1 MAHVL
6 ISVDRLKNLF
16 EPKSVALVGQSG
28 SISKVYDL
36 TTTPLLYLLKSKFKG
51 KIYPVNP
58 NYHEICGYK
67 CYSTLSEIPEPI
79 DVALFL
85 VSANKVIP
93 LLEEC
98 GQRRVK
104 AVVITSSG
112 FAETGEKGK
121 QDQSIIRSIAEK
133 NGMLVIGPNCNGY
146 VNVIHGIPLTFSP
159 IMERDN
165 LIPGS
170 IGFVS
175 QSGAILSGIGVR
187 AMEQGIGFSYLIG
200 TGNEA
205 HVDLADIINFMV
217 EDRHTQVIMAL
228 IEGIKDVKKFLEAA
242 QKALKKKKPIIVLK
256 IGKSDSGIRSA
267 LSHTGSLAGSEKVN
281 EAAFKQNGILIA
293 EETDDFIESTKIFT
307 QSILPNGDGIGVV
320 STSGGMAGLIAD
332 LIHKKGLR
340 MGSLSKRSLNDL
352 SKMIRWFAV
361 AKNPFDFAGQF
372 LREESFPRKVFD
384 LFLRDKDIALLI
396 VVMTPLQK
404 HETVIMR
411 EARDSGKEFG
421 KPVIFLYLG
430 GKPEYKPTDMLGKG
444 DFPFFTSPTGCVAAI
459 RNLIR
464 YRIFLNRHKPIKRQT
479 ISISSSVR
487 EAALKILAGAEKRM
501 TEREAKL
508 LLAQY
513 KIPVTREKLAGN
525 VDEAKKISKYL
536 GFPVAL
542 KIESPDILHKTEVE
556 GVRLNIRNE
565 KELKIALNE
574 ILSKVKLNQP
584 DAEIRGVLIQEMIS
598 GGGIESIVGVS
609 RDPQWGPTIMFGLG
623 GVLVEILEDIS
634 LRICPITETD
644 AWEMIQG
651 IKGYK
656 LLRGFRG
663 KPEAD
668 LKSVVDVLVR
678 VSQLAMD
685 FRQNI
690 AEIDI
695 NPLVIFPEGKGGIVV
710 DSSIVLC

>member
-1 MAHVL
+1 MAHGL
-6 ISVDRLKNLF
+6 IRVDRLKNLF

-28 SISKVYDL
+28 SISKDYDL
-36 TTTPLLYLLKSKFKG
+36 TTAPLLYLLKSKFKG

-58 NYHEICGYK
+58 NYHEIQGYK

-79 DVALFL
+79 DAAFFL
-85 VSANKVIP
+85 VPANKVIP

-121 QDQSIIRSIAEK
+121 EDQRIIRSIAEK
-133 NGMLVIGPNCNGY
+133 YGMVVVGPNCNGY
-146 VNVIHGIPLTFSP
+146 VNVIQGIPLTFSP
-159 IMERDN
+159 IMERDK

-256 IGKSDSGIRSA
+256 IGKSDSGIKSA

-293 EETDDFIESTKIFT
+293 EETDDFIESTRIFT

-320 STSGGMAGLIAD
+320 STSGGMGGLIAD
-332 LIHKKGLR
+332 LIQKRGLR

-352 SKMIRWFAV
+352 SKIIRWFAV

-372 LREESFPRKVFD
+372 LREESIPRKVFD
-384 LFLRDKDIALLI
+384 LFLSDEDIDLLL

-411 EARDSGKEFG
+411 EAMKSGKEFG

-430 GKPEYKPTDMLGKG
+430 GKPESNPEGIVEKG
-444 DFPFFTSPTGCVAAI
+444 NLPFFTSPTGCVAAI
-459 RNLIR
+459 GNLIR
-464 YRIFLNRHKPIKRQT
+464 YNNFLSRHKPIKKQT
-479 ISISSSVR
+479 ISISPSLR
-487 EAALKILAGAEKRM
+487 ETAVKFLVGVGKRM

-525 VDEAKKISKYL
+525 VDEAIKMSKSI

-542 KIESPDILHKTEVE
+542 KIESPDILHKTEVD

-565 KELKIALNE
+565 KELKITFNE
-574 ILSKVKLNQP
+574 ILSKVKLNLP
-584 DAEIRGVLIQEMIS
+584 DAEVRGILVQEMIS
-598 GGGIESIVGVS
+598 GGGIEAIAGIF
-609 RDPQWGPTIMFGLG
+609 RDPQWGPTILFGLG
-623 GVLVEILEDIS
+623 GTLVEVFEDIA
-634 LRICPITETD
+634 LRICPIATAD
-644 AWEMIQG
+644 AWDMIRE

-656 LLRGFRG
+656 LLQGFRG
-663 KPEAD
+663 RPKAD
-668 LKSVVDVLVR
+668 LEAVVDILLKL
-678 VSQLAMD
+678 SQLATD
-685 FRQNI
+685 FETRI

-695 NPLVIFPEGKGGIVV
+695 NPLVIFPEGKGCIVI
-710 DSSIVLC
+710 DSSIVLS

>member
-1 MAHVL
+1 MSET
-6 ISVDRLKNLF
+6 IRIDKLKNLF
-16 EPKSVALVGQSG
+16 KPNSVALVGQSG
-28 SISKVYDL
+28 SISKDYDL
-36 TTTPLLYLLKSKFKG
+36 TTVPLLYLLKAKFKG
-51 KIYPVNP
+51 NIYPVNP
-58 NYHEICGYK
+58 NYNEICGYK

-146 VNVIHGIPLTFSP
+146 VNVIQGIPLTFSP
-159 IMERDN
+159 IMERDK

-205 HVDLADIINFMV
+205 HVDLPDIINFLV
-217 EDRHTQVIMAL
+217 EDRHTRVIMAL
-228 IEGIKDVKKFLEAA
+228 IEGIKDGKKFLEAA

-293 EETDDFIESTKIFT
+293 EETDDFIESTRIFT

-320 STSGGMAGLIAD
+320 STSGGMGGLIAD

-340 MGSLSKRSLNDL
+340 MGSLSRRSLKDL
-352 SKMIRWFAV
+352 SKIIRWFAV

-384 LFLRDKDIALLI
+384 LFLRDKDIDLLI
-396 VVMTPLQK
+396 VVMTPLQE
-404 HETVIMR
+404 HETGIMR
-411 EARDSGKEFG
+411 EAMESGKAFG

-430 GKPEYKPTDMLGKG
+430 GKLESDTGSIREKDNL
-444 DFPFFTSPTGCVAAI
+444 PFFTSPTGCVAAVST
-459 RNLIR
+459 LIR
-464 YRIFLNRHKPIKRQT
+464 YRNFLNRHKPIKKQT

-487 EAALKILAGAEKRM
+487 EIVLKMFDSAKKRM

-513 KIPVTREKLAGN
+513 KIPVTREKLATN
-525 VDEAKKISKYL
+525 IDEAIKISKSI

-542 KIESPDILHKTEVE
+542 KIESSDIIHKTEVG
-556 GVRLNIRNE
+556 GVRLNIGNE
-565 KELKIALNE
+565 GELILAFNE
-574 ILSKVKLNQP
+574 MLLKMKKDQP
-584 DAEIRGVLIQEMIS
+584 HAEVRGVLIQEMI
-598 GGGIESIVGVS
+598 IEKGVEGIVGVS
-609 RDPQWGPTIMFGLG
+609 RDRQWGPTIMFGLG
-623 GVLVEILEDIS
+623 GIFTEVLEDVS
-634 LRICPITETD
+634 FRICPITESD
-644 AWEMIQG
+644 AWEMIQE

-656 LLRGFRG
+656 LLQGFRG
-663 KPEAD
+663 KPKAD
-668 LKSVVDVLVR
+668 LGAVVDILLKL
-678 VSQLAMD
+678 SQLATD
-685 FRQNI
+685 FETRI

-695 NPLVIFPEGKGGIVV
+695 NPLVVFPEG
-710 DSSIVLC
+710 